1 MTVNKGLKS
10 LVESN
15 PNFSNQALEN
25 AINDIIAVDT
35 DDGYLWIKSQLDLQT
50 AIDNNSVLTTSQKN
64 DVKESINSAH
74 PHLNIGGFLTDMIR
88 HTRTILDGSIIPGN
102 PDVVTGEDGQG
113 TFSEILSLVQGLQ
126 STITEQFGVDPAEKN
141 RDINDHLGILNNMF
155 TETEDSTQPVFTRLK
170 DTMTYLRDQGRLLG
184 GSNNFP
190 ISSAQHRYYNTQ
202 LINLMATF
210 VADSTDFQ
218 TTLDNAVSLVTS
230 SLAVVS
236 TRMGEEGFSQQ
247 VTDLVAIRNEITTQ
261 VQLEISNNTSL
272 RTFTSTLAD
281 NSSYIGLADN
291 PKLRK
296 LMSKVAQNSNW
307 RNYFE
312 TYETEKANQ
321 NPIYTTGTDSDKSAV
336 IDQVL
341 AVSGLPDVTDA
352 TDLGAVAA
360 KAQRDSRIDTT
371 NYDRYTAEQKITKSC
386 EQLGITTSNRTIFA
400 LSNTLLNNMNQ
411 HDRDEVARQLDLNE
425 SANTLS

>member
-352 TDLGAVAA
+352 TDLDAVAA